1 MGRGTGSARLCLP
14 LKGLIAPGCPAFS
27 FPAFEFFKMSDVT
40 ESPPTPT
47 PTAHVPLF
55 ELFIVFLKLGT
66 LAIGGGVQAFL
77 YRDLVEMK
85 KWITD
90 KDYVVGLAI
99 AQVLPGAN
107 PVNTALYFGKKL
119 GGGPGAIA
127 AVFGMVVPAFC
138 IILTAGYAYR
148 QLQHYPA
155 THFILLGA
163 AAVGIAATLAMGF
176 KITAKLDRNWATIL
190 IGLSTFVAVGVLRFP
205 MVPVVAV
212 VVPLSIFIFYMMER
226 HHGR

>member
-1 MGRGTGSARLCLP
+1 
-14 LKGLIAPGCPAFS
+14 
-27 FPAFEFFKMSDVT
+27 MSDIA
-40 ESPPTPT
+40 ESPPPQSPPT
-47 PTAHVPLF
+47 KSPPAHVPLL
-55 ELFIVFLKLGT
+55 ELFFVFLKIGT
-66 LAIGGGVQAFL
+66 MAIGGVSQAFL

-85 KWITD
+85 KWISS
-90 KDYVVGLAI
+90 KDYLVGLAI

-107 PVNTALYFGKKL
+107 PVNLALYFGKKL
-119 GGGPGAIA
+119 GGGLGAVA

-148 QLQHYPA
+148 QLQDYPA

-163 AAVGIAATLAMGF
+163 AAVGISATLAMGL
-176 KITAKLDRNWATIL
+176 KIAKKLDRDWATIL

-212 VVPLSIFIFYMMER
+212 VVPLSVFIFFIMGQR
-226 HHGR
+226 HAG